1 MTDTR
6 TGAAQAA
13 GTAGHVPGSRSST
26 DAPAAGGAEPRIGV
40 LVVAYNAETTLE
52 RTLDRIPADFRP
64 RIAEILILDDA
75 SSDATFT
82 AGTRWSQLDGMPPTV
97 VMRHTKNLGYG
108 GNQKAGYR
116 LAAERGLDIVVLLH
130 GDGQYAPEMLPQMV
144 EPLVRGECEAVFGSR
159 MMRPGDAL
167 KGGMPLYKWLGN
179 RVLTKLENGLLGSE
193 LTEFHSGYR
202 AYRVDA
208 LSRLPIDRNTDD
220 FDFDTQI
227 IVQLADAGMRI
238 REIPIPTYYGDEIC
252 YVNGLRYAKDV
263 VKDVVEY
270 RLAKKGFGTCD
281 WIPKPVAYAFKEGDG
296 SSHAAILAALRR
308 LPPGRVLDVGCS
320 GGLFAE
326 RLEALGHTV
335 TGVDC
340 VEVEGVQ
347 ARCSGGFHLADLEDG
362 LPAAVGGGYDYVVAG
377 DVVEHVSRPERLL
390 AELRGVLRPDGRVLL
405 SVPNFGHWYSR
416 LRVAAGAFDYDRR
429 GILDET
435 HLRFFSRASL
445 RRTVRSAGYDV
456 LSLAATGAPFWQVL
470 GGGPAATAL
479 GGASRLLTR
488 LRPTLFGYQYVALLT
503 PHAAR
508 TLIAGEHIDVQ
519 DVLNRQYT
527 PGDQPR
533 DREGTPAV
541 GV

>member
-1 MTDTR
+1 MKD
-6 TGAAQAA
+6 GQ
-13 GTAGHVPGSRSST
+13 S
-26 DAPAAGGAEPRIGV
+26 PRIGI

-52 RTLDRIPADFRP
+52 KTLDRIPADFRP
-64 RIAEILILDDA
+64 RISEILVLDDA
-75 SSDATFT
+75 SHDGTFT
-82 AGTRWSQLDGMPPTV
+82 AGCRWSQTAGRPRTV

-108 GNQKAGYR
+108 GNQKAGYA

-130 GDGQYAPEMLPQMV
+130 GDGQYAPELLPQMV
-144 EPLVRGECEAVFGSR
+144 EPLVNGEAEAVFGSR

-179 RVLTKLENGLLGSE
+179 RVLTRFENGLLGSE

-208 LSRLPIDRNTDD
+208 LQKLRVGRNTDA

-227 IVQLADAGMRI
+227 IVQLVDAGMRI
-238 REIPIPTYYGDEIC
+238 KEIPIPTYYGDEIC

-263 VKDVVEY
+263 VKDVLEY

-281 WIPKPVAYAFKEGDG
+281 WIPKPVEYAFKEGDG
-296 SSHAAILAALRR
+296 SSHAAILEKMRD
-308 LPPGRVLDVGCS
+308 LPPGRVLDLGCS

-326 RLEALGHTV
+326 RLEALGHVV
-335 TGVDC
+335 TGVDR
-340 VEVEGVQ
+340 VEVPGV
-347 ARCSGGFHLADLEDG
+347 RDRVSRFVRADLERG
-362 LPAAVGGGYDYVVAG
+362 LPDAIGESYDYVVAG
-377 DVVEHVSRPERLL
+377 DVVEHLSRPGELL
-390 AELRGVLRPDGRVLL
+390 AELREVLAPGGQVLL

-416 LRVAAGAFDYDRR
+416 LRVALGVFDYDRR

-456 LSLAATGAPFWQVL
+456 LSTGATGAPFWALL
-470 GGGPAATAL
+470 GGGVLARVL

-488 LRPTLFGYQYVALLT
+488 LRPTLFGYQYVAVLT

-508 TLIAGEHIDVQ
+508 TIIAGEHIDVQ
-519 DVLNRQYT
+519 DVLNRQFI
-527 PGDQPR
+527 PSDVPA
-533 DREGTPAV
+533 DRV